1 MWYQRPPAG
10 DGAKAKWVRGNYE
23 ACCFVDRCLDRHVDT
38 LALDTQESLLPIS
51 VVPDRLA
58 LVVCF
63 LSLSSLFDASLSRS
77 PHLSAHPYWL

>member
-1 MWYQRPPAG
+1 MTEQKLSECVVTMKPVALWT
-10 DGAKAKWVRGNYE
+10 GAWT
-23 ACCFVDRCLDRHVDT
+23 CLDRHVDT

-51 VVPDRLA
+51 VVPDQLA

-77 PHLSAHPYWL
+77 PHLSAHPY